1 MINNF
6 INQYAFLS
14 NFYPVPVTLYNKM
27 FPSVE
32 HAYQAAKTTDDT
44 LQKMIRI
51 LPKNQA
57 GKAKKL
63 GQKLELRPG
72 WEKVKVSLMRNLLRK
87 KFSVEELK
95 SRLDATKPE
104 ELVEGNYWHDN
115 FWGDCQCQRCID
127 IKGKNTLGKL
137 LMEIRDGVVFV

>member
-6 INQYAFLS
+6 VNRYAFLS
-14 NFYPVPVTLYNKM
+14 NFYPVPVALYNKV

-32 HAYQAAKTTDDT
+32 HAYQAAKTTDET
-44 LQKMIRI
+44 LRKVIRI

-63 GQKLELRPG
+63 GQKLELRPRWG
-72 WEKVKVSLMRNLLRK
+72 KVKVSLMRNLLRK
-87 KFSVEELK
+87 KFSVRELK

-115 FWGDCQCQRCID
+115 FWGDCHCQRCID
-127 IKGKNTLGKL
+127 VKGKNMLGKL
-137 LMEIRDGVVFV
+137 LMEIRDGVVFI